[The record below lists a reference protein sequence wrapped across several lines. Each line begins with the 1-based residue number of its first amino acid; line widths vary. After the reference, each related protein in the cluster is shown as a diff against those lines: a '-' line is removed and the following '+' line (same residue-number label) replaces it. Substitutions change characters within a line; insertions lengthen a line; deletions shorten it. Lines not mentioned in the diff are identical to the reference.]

1 MVCASEEQTST
12 AFHLMTNA
20 NASELNLEQLQQ
32 VSGGAA
38 ANYDFCIDPWVL
50 IWKLNN
56 PGKDL
61 PPFLGG
67 SRSKQSPSF

>member
-1 MVCASEEQTST
+1 MVSASEEQTST
-12 AFHLMTNA
+12 TSNLMTNG
-20 NASELNLEQLQQ
+20 SELNLEQLQQ

-38 ANYDFCIDPWVL
+38 SNYDFCIDPWVL
-50 IWKLNN
+50 IWKLSN

-67 SRSKQSPSF
+67 SSRQQSPSF